1 MMQIGILGG
10 GALGLLWGGRLTLA
24 GLAPVLITRTP
35 EQAELLQN
43 EGLLLWTLDGRRHD
57 VPVRAEWGGATG
69 STFDLLFV
77 TVKQFDLDQALPTV
91 QKRTHSSSQILFWQ
105 NGWGHEEKIARL
117 DGREWT
123 YAAVTTE
130 GAWKRGK
137 REVIHTGR
145 GEVRIGRFPAFG
157 RDVHPFLADFLAY
170 IQEWEKKW
178 ETSVLYDDDILQRMW
193 EKLAVN
199 CAINPLTALHGI
211 RNGELMDG
219 AYRETVNRVLAEVAE
234 TARRVGIGLDP
245 GELLRKTEE
254 VCRKT
259 ARNKSSMLQDLER
272 GARTEIAFLNGA
284 VVRLAEEHGL
294 DVPVN
299 RSLFL
304 RVRAREKEMI

>member
-1 MMQIGILGG
+1 MRIGILGG

-43 EGLLLWTLDGRRHD
+43 RGLSLWTVDGKRHD
-57 VPVRAEWGGATG
+57 VPVSAEWGGTEG

-77 TVKQFDLDQALPTV
+77 TVKQFDLDQALQTV
-91 QKRTHSSSQILFWQ
+91 QERTHPASQILFWQ
-105 NGWGHEEKIARL
+105 NGWGHEEKIAWL
-117 DGREWT
+117 EGRKWT

-145 GEVRIGRFPAFG
+145 GEVRIGRFPAYES
-157 RDVHPFLADFLAY
+157 DAHPSLAAFLAH
-170 IQEWEKKW
+170 IHKWEKEW
-178 ETSVLYDDDILQRMW
+178 ETSVLYDDDILLRMW

-199 CAINPLTALHGI
+199 CAINPLTAIHGI
-211 RNGELMDG
+211 RNGELIDG
-219 AYRETVNRVLAEVAE
+219 VYWKTVNRVLAEVTE
-234 TARRVGIGLDP
+234 TARCAGIGLDTE
-245 GELLRKTEE
+245 ELLRKTEE

-272 GARTEIAFLNGA
+272 GALTEIAFLNGA
-284 VVRLAEEHGL
+284 VVRLAEAHGL